1 MWGFLGVIIMIQ
13 GFGSAIATMFSD
25 DAKFGFLL
33 RWAHDYQ
40 PFAGIVTGLLGIGVL
55 ILGERGKSS
64 NGG

>member
-1 MWGFLGVIIMIQ
+1 MWGFLGVIVMIQ

-33 RWAHDYQ
+33 KWAHEYQ
-40 PFAGIVTGLLGIGVL
+40 PFIGIATGLLGIGVL
-55 ILGERGKSS
+55 VLGERSKSS